1 VQAPVASIAL
11 DGPIV
16 VGELANRLNV
26 NPAELIGKLL
36 GLGIMAGINQ
46 QLTLEQA
53 RRAVEAMGI
62 EVEEAEAEG
71 SEEALVDRAAVGRLL
86 EADRR
91 ERMAERP
98 PVVVVMGHVDHG
110 KTTLLDAI
118 RETRVA
124 EGEAGGITQHIGAST
139 VEYGGRKIVF
149 LDTPGHEAFT
159 AMRARGAEVTDIA
172 ILVVAAD
179 DGIMPQT
186 VEAIS
191 HARAANVP
199 IIVAVNKIDKPNAN
213 PDRVLQQLAEQGLV
227 PEEWGG
233 DTIVVPVSA
242 LRREGIDRLMEMVL
256 LVADLQELKG
266 DPERRAVG
274 TVIEARIAR
283 GRGPVA
289 TVLVQ
294 SGTLRP
300 GDPFVAGAVAGRVRA
315 LNDDRGK
322 PVSEAGPS
330 TPVEVLGFDELPEA
344 GDVFEVT
351 VDDRTARE
359 AAMARMAE
367 KKRDLSATRAV
378 TLAEWS
384 KAGGE
389 GAARGELNIVLKA
402 DVMGSLEALRASLEK
417 VRNEEARVVVL
428 HGGVGPING
437 SDVMLAAA
445 SKAVIVGFN
454 VRPDAAAEREAERA
468 GVEIKTYRVIYDLI
482 GDLEKAITGMLAPKF
497 EDVVVGRAEVRA
509 TFRVPGAGTVAGC
522 YVQDGVVRRGL
533 MARLVR
539 GGTIVHE
546 GPIASLRRF
555 KDDVREVAAGY
566 ECGVGLERFHDI
578 KEGDV
583 LEIVEHRE
591 VRP

>member
-1 VQAPVASIAL
+1 MPVTSVAL

-16 VGELANRLNV
+16 VGDLATKLNV

-53 RRAVEAMGI
+53 EQAVEALGI
-62 EVEEAEAEG
+62 ELEE
-71 SEEALVDRAAVGRLL
+71 SDEEEVQEQLVDRGAVGKLL
-86 EADRR
+86 QADQT
-91 ERMAERP
+91 ERMAGRP

-139 VEYGGRKIVF
+139 VEYEGRKIVF

-186 VEAIS
+186 IEAIS
-191 HARAANVP
+191 HAKAANVP

-213 PDRVLQQLAEQGLV
+213 PDRVLQQLAEHGLV
-227 PEEWGG
+227 PEDWGG
-233 DTIVVPVSA
+233 ETIVVPVSA
-242 LRREGIDRLMEMVL
+242 LKREGIDRLMEMVL

-289 TVLVQ
+289 TVLIQ

-300 GDPFVAGAVAGRVRA
+300 GDPFVAGSVSGRVRA
-315 LNDDRGK
+315 LNDDRGR
-322 PVSEAGPS
+322 PIAEAGPA
-330 TPVEVLGFDELPEA
+330 TPAEILGFDELPEA

-351 VDDRTARE
+351 TDERTARE
-359 AAMARMAE
+359 AALARWSD
-367 KKRDLSATRAV
+367 KKRESNAARAV

-384 KAGGE
+384 KSGAE
-389 GAARGELNIVLKA
+389 GVAAGELNIVLKA

-417 VRNEEARVVVL
+417 VKNDEARVIVL
-428 HGGVGPING
+428 HSGVGPINE

-454 VRPDAAAEREAERA
+454 VRPDGGAEREAERA

-497 EDVVVGRAEVRA
+497 EDAVVGRAEVRA
-509 TFRVPGAGTVAGC
+509 TFKVPGAGTVAGS
-522 YVQDGVVRRGL
+522 YVQDGIVRRGL
-533 MARLVR
+533 LARLVR
-539 GGTIVHE
+539 NGTIVHE
-546 GPIASLRRF
+546 GQISSLRRF

-566 ECGVGLERFHDI
+566 ECGIGLERFNDI
-578 KEGDV
+578 KEGDI

-591 VRP
+591 VK

>member
-1 VQAPVASIAL
+1 MPVTAVAL

-16 VGELANRLNV
+16 VGDLATKLNV

-53 RRAVEAMGI
+53 EQAVEALGI
-62 EVEEAEAEG
+62 ELEE
-71 SEEALVDRAAVGRLL
+71 SDEEEVQEQLVDRGAVGKLL
-86 EADRR
+86 QADQT
-91 ERMAERP
+91 ERMAGRP

-139 VEYGGRKIVF
+139 VEYEGRKIVF

-186 VEAIS
+186 IEAIS
-191 HARAANVP
+191 HAKAANVP

-213 PDRVLQQLAEQGLV
+213 PDRVLQQLAEHGLV
-227 PEEWGG
+227 PEDWGG
-233 DTIVVPVSA
+233 ETIVVPVSA
-242 LRREGIDRLMEMVL
+242 LKREGIDRLMEMVL

-289 TVLVQ
+289 TVLIQ

-300 GDPFVAGAVAGRVRA
+300 GDPFVAGSVSGRVRA
-315 LNDDRGK
+315 LNDDRGR
-322 PVSEAGPS
+322 PIAEAGPA
-330 TPVEVLGFDELPEA
+330 TPAEILGFDELPEA

-351 VDDRTARE
+351 TDERTARE
-359 AAMARMAE
+359 AALARWSD
-367 KKRDLSATRAV
+367 KKRESNAARAV

-384 KAGGE
+384 KSGAE
-389 GAARGELNIVLKA
+389 GVAAGELNIVLKA

-417 VRNEEARVVVL
+417 VKNDEARVIVL
-428 HGGVGPING
+428 HSGVGPINE

-454 VRPDAAAEREAERA
+454 VRPDGGAEREAERA

-497 EDVVVGRAEVRA
+497 EDAVVGRAEVRA
-509 TFRVPGAGTVAGC
+509 TFKVPGAGTVAGS
-522 YVQDGVVRRGL
+522 YVQDGIVRRGL
-533 MARLVR
+533 LARLVR
-539 GGTIVHE
+539 NGTIVHE
-546 GPIASLRRF
+546 GQISSLRRF

-566 ECGVGLERFHDI
+566 ECGIGLERFNDI
-578 KEGDV
+578 KEGDI

-591 VRP
+591 VK

>member
-1 VQAPVASIAL
+1 MTSVSL

-16 VGELANRLNV
+16 VGDLATRLNV

-36 GLGIMAGINQ
+36 ALGIMAGINQ

-53 RRAVEAMGI
+53 QQVVKALGI
-62 EVEEAEAEG
+62 DLEEPEEGVEEENQ
-71 SEEALVDRAAVGRLL
+71 LVDRDAVGKLL
-86 EADRR
+86 RADRT

-139 VEYGGRKIVF
+139 VTYEGRKIVF

-186 VEAIS
+186 IEAIS

-199 IIVAVNKIDKPNAN
+199 IIVAVNKIDRPNAN
-213 PDRVLQQLAEQGLV
+213 PDRVLQQLSEHGLV
-227 PEEWGG
+227 PEDWGG

-242 LRREGIDRLMEMVL
+242 LKREGIDRLMEMVL

-300 GDPFVAGAVAGRVRA
+300 GDSFVAGAVAGRVRA
-315 LNDDRGK
+315 LTDDRGR
-322 PVSEAGPS
+322 PLPEAGPS
-330 TPVEVLGFDELPEA
+330 TPAEVLGFDELPEA
-344 GDVFEVT
+344 GDVFQVT
-351 VDDRTARE
+351 EDDRTARE
-359 AAMARMAE
+359 AATARAADR
-367 KKRDLSATRAV
+367 KRDLNAARAV
-378 TLAEWS
+378 TLAEWGKS
-384 KAGGE
+384 GAE
-389 GAARGELNIVLKA
+389 GVAAGELNIVLKA

-417 VRNEEARVVVL
+417 VKNDEARVIVL
-428 HGGVGPING
+428 HGGVGPVNE

-454 VRPDAAAEREAERA
+454 VRPDAGAEREAERA

-509 TFRVPGAGTVAGC
+509 TFKVPGAGTVAGS
-522 YVQDGVVRRGL
+522 YVQDGIVRRGL

-546 GPIASLRRF
+546 GPISSLHRF
-555 KDDVREVAAGY
+555 KDDAREVAAGY
-566 ECGVGLERFHDI
+566 ECGIGLERFNDI

-591 VRP
+591 VRA